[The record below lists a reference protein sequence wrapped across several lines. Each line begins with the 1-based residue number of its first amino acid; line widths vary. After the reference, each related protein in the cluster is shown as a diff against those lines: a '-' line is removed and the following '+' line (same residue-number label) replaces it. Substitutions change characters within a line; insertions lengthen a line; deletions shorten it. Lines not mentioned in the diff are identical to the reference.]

1 MGGLQ
6 GFLQSNITYAVYIAA
21 FLVLVAIVLLII
33 VLVKSS
39 SKGKD
44 FSEIAGVLQE
54 ENSEIKEDLQ
64 DGLRKSSD
72 AMQQALLNN
81 FAVITGATRQQLGEN
96 REEAGRQIK
105 ALGTDMEE
113 RVRQLQEGNQNSF
126 QKINELLE
134 TRVRLL
140 QEENQKSL
148 EKVNVVLES
157 RMKELQESNE
167 KRLEE
172 MRLTVDEKLQKT
184 LEARLSES
192 FKTVSEHL
200 NNVQRGLGEM
210 KTLASDV
217 GGLKRALLNVKNRGT
232 FGEVQLERI
241 LEDMLSPGQYDKN
254 VATKKGSY
262 DRVEFALKLPGQDDN
277 DVVYLPIDSKFPRE
291 DYERLLDCNEN
302 GDKEEVEKARRNL
315 ALRIKVFAKDIRD
328 KYIDPPNTTEFAILF
343 VPTEGLYAEIV
354 QNVGLFDSLQRDFR
368 VTVAGPTTISAFLN
382 ALQMGFK
389 TLAIEKRSVEVW
401 KVLGAVKTEFL
412 KFEKVLQ
419 KTQERIR
426 KADND
431 LEELVG
437 ARSKKMHIRLR
448 QVENLPDAEA
458 ARILGDDNIRHRDDE
473 TNDDDDDFDDV
484 L

>member
-157 RMKELQESNE
+157 
-167 KRLEE
+167 
-172 MRLTVDEKLQKT
+172 
-184 LEARLSES
+184 
-192 FKTVSEHL
+192 
-200 NNVQRGLGEM
+200 
-210 KTLASDV
+210 
-217 GGLKRALLNVKNRGT
+217 
-232 FGEVQLERI
+232 
-241 LEDMLSPGQYDKN
+241 
-254 VATKKGSY
+254 
-262 DRVEFALKLPGQDDN
+262 
-277 DVVYLPIDSKFPRE
+277 
-291 DYERLLDCNEN
+291 
-302 GDKEEVEKARRNL
+302 
-315 ALRIKVFAKDIRD
+315 
-328 KYIDPPNTTEFAILF
+328 
-343 VPTEGLYAEIV
+343 
-354 QNVGLFDSLQRDFR
+354 
-368 VTVAGPTTISAFLN
+368 
-382 ALQMGFK
+382 
-389 TLAIEKRSVEVW
+389 
-401 KVLGAVKTEFL
+401 
-412 KFEKVLQ
+412 
-419 KTQERIR
+419 
-426 KADND
+426 
-431 LEELVG
+431 
-437 ARSKKMHIRLR
+437 
-448 QVENLPDAEA
+448 
-458 ARILGDDNIRHRDDE
+458 
-473 TNDDDDDFDDV
+473 
-484 L
+484 